1 MTQATNQG
9 DIGVTLKLYDLAADR
24 KEVRFSPHCWRVRM
38 ALAHK
43 GLEVECVAWRFTEK
57 EAIAFSGQD
66 KVPVL
71 VDGNTV
77 VADSWAI
84 ANHLEDA
91 YPDQPSLFAGRQT
104 RGEALFV
111 KNWCERVVQPAIAIM
126 IVADIQKI
134 LTADDQAYFRT
145 SREQRFGR
153 ALEEVSAGREGK
165 LPAFHAALD
174 PLRATVK
181 ANPFIGGDS
190 PLFSD
195 YIVFGAFQWARLC
208 SAFELLT
215 ADDPVHAWRD
225 RMLGLFDGLARCA
238 PGAVA

>member
-1 MTQATNQG
+1 M
-9 DIGVTLKLYDLAADR
+9 TLKLYDLAADR
-24 KEVRFSPHCWRVRM
+24 EEVRFSPHCWRVRM

-43 GLEVECVAWRFTEK
+43 GLEVECVPWRFTEK
-57 EAIAFSGQD
+57 ATIAFSGQD

-71 VDGNTV
+71 VDGDRA

-91 YPDQPSLFAGRQT
+91 YPDRPSLFAGPAG

-111 KNWCERVVQPAIAIM
+111 KNWCERVVQPAIAGM

-134 LTADDQAYFRT
+134 LTPEDQAYFRT

-153 ALEEVSAGREGK
+153 TLEEVSADRESK
-165 LPAFHAALD
+165 LPAFNTALD
-174 PLRATVK
+174 PLRATVN

-195 YIVFGAFQWARLC
+195 YIVFGAFQWARLS
-208 SAFELLT
+208 SAFELL
-215 ADDPVHAWRD
+215 AAEDPVHAWRD
-225 RMLGLFDGLARCA
+225 RMLGLFDGLGARA
-238 PGAVA
+238 PRAAA